1 MGCSLKFLGEPLAAE
16 NIHACPLNT
25 LAFGRSGIASNTG
38 TVNGVLTMVKHC
50 KPASSLPESCFPFP
64 EHSDVQEGVRD
75 DPHRHPH
82 PSEVSGVHVAWRE
95 AHSLPQL
102 AASTLALC
110 APGSLSFHLP
120 RPCRPFGI
128 PCVQMAEPLKCGS
141 HDCVEQCPSPYT
153 CIVLPRSQK
162 YTFIRKRIL
171 VHGSEVR
178 VGVSGLFCFCFI
190 TSASTL
196 AVSGLPSCVQIPRE

>member
-16 NIHACPLNT
+16 NIHACPLDT

-38 TVNGVLTMVKHC
+38 TMNGVLTTVKHC

-102 AASTLALC
+102 AASTLAC
-110 APGSLSFHLP
+110 ALQARSAFTCHGPADLLGFHVYKWQSLSNVDPMTVWNNAPHPTPALFFLEA
-120 RPCRPFGI
+120 RSTRSSGNAFLF
-128 PCVQMAEPLKCGS
+128 MAVK
-141 HDCVEQCPSPYT
+141 
-153 CIVLPRSQK
+153 
-162 YTFIRKRIL
+162 
-171 VHGSEVR
+171 
-178 VGVSGLFCFCFI
+178 
-190 TSASTL
+190 
-196 AVSGLPSCVQIPRE
+196 